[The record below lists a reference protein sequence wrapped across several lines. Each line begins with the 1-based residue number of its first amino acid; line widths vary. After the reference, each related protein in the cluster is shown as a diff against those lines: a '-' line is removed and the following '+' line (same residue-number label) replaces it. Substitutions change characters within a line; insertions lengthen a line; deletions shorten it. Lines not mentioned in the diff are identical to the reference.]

1 MNDETF
7 LSNDGKKFGG
17 DALSYHMLLSD
28 GVPSSVPHW
37 AYKAITRCDFRTVSA
52 FEEGTAG
59 ECGFSAQPNC

>member
-17 DALSYHMLLSD
+17 DALSYHMLFSD
-28 GVPSSVPHW
+28 GAPSFRRAW
-37 AYKAITRCDFRTVSA
+37 AYKAITRCDIRTVSA
-52 FEEGTAG
+52 FEEGQRG